1 VHIFEAHVWV
11 IEKEIQLLALIIID
25 DDIMARE
32 RTKKNSHAQK
42 EESLES
48 DENLVPGESF

>member
-32 RTKKNSHAQK
+32 RTKKILMPRK
-42 EESLES
+42 KK
-48 DENLVPGESF
+48 V